1 MFLYKHKS
9 ILSLLATAMHCKMI
23 LVRVPDECHS
33 LGSKA
38 ALTVDVLGIREGVK
52 DVLEENSYCVWGE
65 LLFKCS
71 FFFKGNCKII
81 YNIMQ
86 LWY

>member
-9 ILSLLATAMHCKMI
+9 ILSLLATAMHCKMT

-38 ALTVDVLGIREGVK
+38 ASTVDVLGIRGVK
-52 DVLEENSYCVWGE
+52 DILEENCFGVWDE
-65 LLFKCS
+65 
-71 FFFKGNCKII
+71 
-81 YNIMQ
+81 Q
-86 LWY
+86 V